1 MAVLPGRQNI
11 GRGLEVVWGYL
22 GAVIGAGFASGQEI
36 VQFFAAYGDLG
47 LRGVI
52 LAGVM
57 FAFFGS
63 LVLSLGRYWPTGGY
77 QAILAHLFG
86 SRLGSVVDSFLS
98 LFLFLGICTMFS
110 ASGAIFY
117 EHLYLPAPAGIFF
130 AYAAVILF
138 LVKGHQGLVSSYNLL
153 VPLKILLLLSVATYA
168 VCSQGSLHAGLV
180 PELVTVPNQEL
191 WPLASLLYVAYNF
204 SLAMV
209 ILAEYNEPSYRRTAT
224 LGALTGGILLGLV
237 ALIMFQALLLN
248 MPEVMHYE
256 VPMLYVA
263 GKIGKGLKLIY
274 LIVLWL
280 GVLTTALANTYGFA
294 KRLASFSGLSYF
306 FCLFLTATLAVPLA
320 FQSFTRLVGI
330 VYPMFGVLGLAILL
344 ALGRRFFQE
353 IMARL

>member
-1 MAVLPGRQNI
+1 MAVLPCKQNV

-36 VQFFAAYGDLG
+36 VQFFVAYGAVG
-47 LRGVI
+47 MRGVI
-52 LAGVM
+52 LAGVL

-63 LVLSLGRYWPTGGY
+63 QVLAMGRYWQTGGY
-77 QAILAHLFG
+77 QAILAQLFG
-86 SRLGSVVDSFLS
+86 SRLGSIVDSLLS

-117 EHLYLPAPAGIFF
+117 EHLYLPAPVGILS
-130 AYAAVILF
+130 AYAAVIL
-138 LVKGHQGLVSSYNLL
+138 LLLKDHQGLVSSYNLL
-153 VPLKILLLLSVATYA
+153 VPVKILLLLSVAIYA
-168 VCSQGSLHAGLV
+168 VCSQESLYVGLV
-180 PELVTVPNQEL
+180 PELVTVPNKEL

-224 LGALTGGILLGLV
+224 LGALTGGLLLGLM
-237 ALIMFQALLLN
+237 ALIMYQALLIN

-263 GKIGKGLKLIY
+263 GRIGKGLKMIY

-280 GVLTTALANTYGFA
+280 GILTTALANTYGFA
-294 KRLASFSGLSYF
+294 KRLASFSGLRYF
-306 FCLFLTATLAVPLA
+306 SCLFLTATLAVPLA

-330 VYPMFGVLGLAILL
+330 VYPLFGILGLAILL
-344 ALGRRFFQE
+344 ALGRKFMQETLARF
-353 IMARL
+353 